1 MKENAHS
8 SRRSGVWLSV
18 LVAVLFL
25 TLTRI
30 EATAQDATFRLDPQ
44 HTTIT
49 FTLGDV
55 LHTVRGSFR
64 LKEGTLRL
72 SAASGKLVGEI
83 VVDAKSGESGS
94 GMRDRKMHKEV
105 LESDRYPDI
114 TFRPDRVD
122 GDVTSQ
128 AKTAVHVHGIF
139 TIHGSDH
146 ELTVPAEVQMAPGY
160 WTATLHFAVPY
171 AKWGMKNPSTLF
183 LRVSESVDIDL
194 TASGSVTRP

>member
-55 LHTVRGSFR
+55 LHTVRGSFH

-72 SAASGKLVGEI
+72 SAASGKLAGEI

-122 GDVTSQ
+122 GRNSCFCTGDEPPRHRS
-128 AKTAVHVHGIF
+128 I
-139 TIHGSDH
+139 
-146 ELTVPAEVQMAPGY
+146 PR
-160 WTATLHFAVPY
+160 
-171 AKWGMKNPSTLF
+171 F
-183 LRVSESVDIDL
+183 L
-194 TASGSVTRP
+194 